1 MTLMYVCLACGSV
14 VARSLVMAEAGTNL
28 VLASDNL
35 LATEEQRHFLS
46 VGFNT
51 HMATGPVVRWM
62 AFRHRKGGQRR
73 RSKSGAG
80 AGGGGGGGAG
90 AGAAGGVSVD
100 SGAGG
105 QSALPLEEPAP
116 WHPVSYYERR
126 SKHVT
131 TTLRKT
137 RSECAARLTASHT
150 PHLVVSGFGFALHC
164 TAKPAC

>member
-1 MTLMYVCLACGSV
+1 
-14 VARSLVMAEAGTNL
+14 MAEAGTNL

-80 AGGGGGGGAG
+80 AGGGGGAG

-100 SGAGG
+100 SDAGG
-105 QSALPLEEPAP
+105 QRSALPLEEPAP

-137 RSECAARLTASHT
+137 RSVRCT
-150 PHLVVSGFGFALHC
+150 PHCSQPVPHR
-164 TAKPAC
+164 T

>member
-80 AGGGGGGGAG
+80 AG
-90 AGAAGGVSVD
+90 AAGGVSVD
-100 SGAGG
+100 SDAGG

-137 RSECAARLTASHT
+137 RSVRCTVHSQSHT
-150 PHLVVSGFGFALHC
+150 ALSCLRFWFCAALHC
-164 TAKPAC
+164 EASLLS